1 MNNREGKLRQ
11 RRKNMISWRMNT
23 SRLDRGLLYLKSN
36 FNPLVIISKNT
47 SKNHKEKI
55 TLSKTT
61 LIPARSILI
70 LLLTITNS
78 SLRRWTLYQTMRE
91 ESLSLKLRSNFI
103 LSSLIVS
110 IKICRIE
117 ARNWSIN
124 REVIAHSTKD
134 TKTLKIFLR
143 RSSDKI
149 SPRKIALRKLL

>member
-1 MNNREGKLRQ
+1 
-11 RRKNMISWRMNT
+11 MISWRMNT

-55 TLSKTT
+55 TLSKIT

-70 LLLTITNS
+70 LLLTITKNS
-78 SLRRWTLYQTMRE
+78 LQRWILYQTMKE
-91 ESLSLKLRSNFI
+91 ESFSLKLRSNFI
-103 LSSLIVS
+103 SSNLIVS
-110 IKICRIE
+110 IKICKAE

-124 REVIAHSTKD
+124 REAIALFTKD
-134 TKTLKIFLR
+134 IKALKIFLR

-149 SPRKIALRKLL
+149 SPRRIALRKLLSGLLLCKARISN